1 VLLCYNY
8 QNNIIDEEKDII
20 FAIEPKLFS
29 IKTINLLESI
39 QFVKTIDV
47 EINDTNV
54 KISISKQGCGV
65 QSIKKKYLVIYKSQK

>member
-1 VLLCYNY
+1 MLLCYNY